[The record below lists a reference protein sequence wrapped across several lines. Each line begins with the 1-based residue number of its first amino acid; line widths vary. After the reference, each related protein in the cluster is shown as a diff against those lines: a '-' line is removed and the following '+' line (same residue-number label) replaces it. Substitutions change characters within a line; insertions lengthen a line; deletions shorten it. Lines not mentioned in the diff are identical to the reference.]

1 MLAHPM
7 LRSMYD
13 ESPGGLASRPKGR
26 DMVPRKKRNDARR
39 EDDDR
44 EPPTLR
50 SPTPLF
56 EDEEYDEDRPTP
68 LYGMTEE
75 RGSVPIRAPR

>member
-1 MLAHPM
+1 M
-7 LRSMYD
+7 LRSRYD
-13 ESPGGLASRPKGR
+13 ERPVTDWPPVRKAEP
-26 DMVPRKKRNDARR
+26 MVPRKKRNDSRR
-39 EDDDR
+39 EDDDG

-68 LYGMTEE
+68 LYGMTDE